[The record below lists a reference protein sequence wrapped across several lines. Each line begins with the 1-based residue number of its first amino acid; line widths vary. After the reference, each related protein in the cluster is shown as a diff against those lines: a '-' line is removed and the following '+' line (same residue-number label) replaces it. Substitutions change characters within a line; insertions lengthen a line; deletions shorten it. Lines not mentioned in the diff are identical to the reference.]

1 MDNIAILSAI
11 LLAGA
16 LTFVGVFAVVASL
29 LVALDN

>member
-11 LLAGA
+11 LLVGGLLFVITFA
-16 LTFVGVFAVVASL
+16 LVASL

>member
-16 LTFVGVFAVVASL
+16 LAFIGVFAVVASL